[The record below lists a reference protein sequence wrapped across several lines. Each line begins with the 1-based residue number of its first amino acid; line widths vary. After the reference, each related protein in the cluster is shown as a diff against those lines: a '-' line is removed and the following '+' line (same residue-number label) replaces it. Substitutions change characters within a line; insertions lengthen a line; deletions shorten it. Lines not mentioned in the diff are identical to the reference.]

1 MYKLIF
7 ILSILLLS
15 ACTKVNQNFFKINSG
30 DSKQSVVDKMGS
42 PDDRQFKGKSEAF
55 QYCTTG
61 TSFGKSTFNIV
72 WLYNGAVTGAN
83 TYTVAHAASCMGH
96 FRQINWE
103 DAPDITVEVR
113 ER

>member
-1 MYKLIF
+1 MRKALIVF
-7 ILSILLLS
+7 ALGLLAS
-15 ACTKVNQNFFKINSG
+15 CASVNPAFFTINPG
-30 DSKQSVVDKMGS
+30 DSKASVIERMGA
-42 PDDRQFKGKSEAF
+42 PDDRQFQGKNEAF

-61 TSFGKSTFNIV
+61 TSFGKSTFNVI
-72 WLYNGAVTGAN
+72 WFYDGKVTGAN

-103 DAPDITVEVR
+103 DAPDISVEIR

>member
-1 MYKLIF
+1 MRKIGIVLA
-7 ILSILLLS
+7 ILLLAS
-15 ACTKVNQNFFKINSG
+15 CATVNEAFFTINPG
-30 DSKQSVVDKMGS
+30 DSKDSVINKMGP
-42 PDDRQFKGKSEAF
+42 PDDRQFQGKNEAF

-61 TSFGKSTFNIV
+61 TSFGKSTFNVI
-72 WLYNGAVTGAN
+72 WFFDGKVTGAN

-103 DAPDITVEVR
+103 DAPDVTVEVR

>member
-1 MYKLIF
+1 MRKFLF
-7 ILSILLLS
+7 LLTLLLLVS
-15 ACTKVNQNFFKINSG
+15 CASVNQAFFTIQPG
-30 DSKQSVVDKMGS
+30 DSKASVLEKMGS
-42 PDDRQFKGKSEAF
+42 PDDRQFKGKNEAF

-61 TSFGKSTFNIV
+61 TSLGKSTFNVI
-72 WLYNGAVTGAN
+72 WFYDGKVTGAN

-103 DAPDITVEVR
+103 DAPDVTVEVR

>member
-1 MYKLIF
+1 MRKTLIVF
-7 ILSILLLS
+7 AVGLLAS
-15 ACTKVNQNFFKINSG
+15 CASVNPAFFTVNTG
-30 DSKQSVVDKMGS
+30 DSRDSVIERMGS
-42 PDDRQFKGKSEAF
+42 PDDRQFQGKNEAF

-61 TSFGKSTFNIV
+61 TSFGKSTFNVI
-72 WLYNGAVTGAN
+72 WFYDGKVTGAN
-83 TYTVAHAASCMGH
+83 TYTVSHAASCMGH